1 MPLLLLTRPQVAS
14 ERFAGQIGHL
24 GLPVVI
30 SPVLR
35 IVEVPHDA
43 DRIAQAAG
51 LVFTSENGV
60 RFAGPGAGR
69 PAICVGPRTAEVA
82 RAAGFRA
89 TSGPGDAERL
99 LPLVQDLGPGWLHLH
114 GVHRARALP
123 LPGMA
128 VYDQQPLPL
137 NGAARAALAGS
148 RPVIVPLFS
157 PRSAAILAQ
166 AAGRATAPLWLV
178 PISAAASKAWEG
190 GAGPRPARLST
201 AATPDATGIATA
213 IAALLQGNNHP
224 FGDLRP

>member
-14 ERFAGQIGHL
+14 ERFAAQIAHL

-30 SPVLR
+30 SPVLH
-35 IVEVPHDA
+35 IVKVPHDA
-43 DRIAQAAG
+43 DRIAQATG

-89 TSGPGDAERL
+89 TCGPGDAERL

-128 VYDQQPLPL
+128 VYDQQSLPL
-137 NGAARAALAGS
+137 NDSARAALTGS
-148 RPVIVPLFS
+148 RPVIAPLFS

-166 AAGRATAPLWLV
+166 QAGGATAPLWVV
-178 PISAAASKAWEG
+178 PISAAAGKAW
-190 GAGPRPARLST
+190 ADASGPDPARLSA
-201 AATPDATGIATA
+201 AATPDAMGVAAA
-213 IAALLQGNNHP
+213 IMTLLPGNNHP